1 MLRAMATGDHS
12 TALRVLVLGGSGFVG
27 RHAVAALLR
36 RGNEVVIGSRSP
48 DAIGRKLPDSA
59 NDCPRR
65 QVHVEQLQDSGSW
78 RALIDDVDTVL
89 NCVGI
94 LRQRGA
100 STYAKVHHT
109 GPAALAAACAERNK
123 RLVHVSALGL
133 HDSARSRFLTSK
145 LAGEAA
151 LKQSAADWVIARPSL
166 LDGVGGF
173 GARWLRGVAKL
184 PFYFAPT
191 NANGRIAALH
201 VEDLGEA
208 LAQLSV
214 GHRDELRLNESREFD
229 LGGEESFVFRDY
241 IRVLR
246 KRHSDRSSLCIPV
259 PAFAARLFAHAC
271 DVVHFSPFSFGH
283 WELLS
288 RDNLPTPNRLPELL
302 NREPRRIAGDD

>member
-1 MLRAMATGDHS
+1 M
-12 TALRVLVLGGSGFVG
+12 LGGSGFVG
-27 RHAVAALLR
+27 RHAVAALLK

-48 DAIGRKLPDSA
+48 DAIGRKLPESA

-65 QVHVEQLQDSGSW
+65 QVHIEQLQDGSSW
-78 RALIDDVDTVL
+78 RSLIDDVDAVL

-94 LRQRGA
+94 LRQRGR
-100 STYAKVHHT
+100 STYAKVHHS
-109 GPAALAAACAERNK
+109 GPAALAAACAELDK

-151 LKQSAADWVIARPSL
+151 LKRSAADWIIARPSL

-184 PFYFAPT
+184 PFFFAPT

-201 VEDLGEA
+201 VKDLGDA
-208 LAQLSV
+208 LARLSV
-214 GHRDELRLNESREFD
+214 ATADELRLNESREFD
-229 LGGEESFVFRDY
+229 LGGEQSYVFRDY

-246 KRHSDRSSLCIPV
+246 RRHNNRGSLCIPV

-283 WELLS
+283 WELLA
-288 RDNLPTPNRLPELL
+288 RDNLPAPNRLPELL
-302 NREPRRIAGDD
+302 QRQPRPIGSDD